1 MKSYDSPYTE
11 KDNYVVGVYIRMD
24 KSYDSYSRKVTDIL
38 TLLGDIGGLNDFF
51 VGVGALVIGFFA
63 QNSLWDLS

>member
-1 MKSYDSPYTE
+1 
-11 KDNYVVGVYIRMD
+11 MD

-51 VGVGALVIGFFA
+51 VGVGALLIGFFA
-63 QNSLWDLS
+63 QKLFMGSIIRKIY